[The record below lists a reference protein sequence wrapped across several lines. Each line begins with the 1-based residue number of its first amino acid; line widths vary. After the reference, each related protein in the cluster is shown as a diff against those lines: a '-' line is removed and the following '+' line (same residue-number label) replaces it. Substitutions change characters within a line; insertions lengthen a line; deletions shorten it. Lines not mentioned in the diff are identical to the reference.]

1 MFWKYPESHH
11 QTFGLLLKIDQ
22 SGHTVK
28 DRLPLKGEG
37 PEQKN
42 LFSKKGENVEINVA
56 ETQADSQTKRKGS
69 SMSRPKCIFLPNL
82 YIFFSFFKALYSL
95 IRRQTQ
101 AHTRTQI
108 LCLMHV
114 IYTHLYPSLLLTH
127 SLFCLIL
134 CNSSSLPVTNRLLKH
149 NNSLSKSD
157 IIGAFPGLF
166 FVYFRPFHITI
177 QLQIEK
183 SQDVVLGIRTHGGTI
198 VSADGSTELWPPHNA

>member
-1 MFWKYPESHH
+1 
-11 QTFGLLLKIDQ
+11 
-22 SGHTVK
+22 
-28 DRLPLKGEG
+28 
-37 PEQKN
+37 
-42 LFSKKGENVEINVA
+42 
-56 ETQADSQTKRKGS
+56 
-69 SMSRPKCIFLPNL
+69 MSWPKCIFLPNL

-134 CNSSSLPVTNRLLKH
+134 CNSSSLSVTNRLLKH

-166 FVYFRPFHITI
+166 LFISVLFT
-177 QLQIEK
+177 
-183 SQDVVLGIRTHGGTI
+183 SQFNYKLKKAKMLCLEFEPMAAR
-198 VSADGSTELWPPHNA
+198 L